1 MLELKPIELED
12 RKWIKPLLAASD
24 FRGSVYSFGSNF
36 IWGKQY
42 QILVGRF
49 EDRYIAC
56 AGKKEPSF
64 LFPAGQSALKPAVE
78 AILRYCKDAGIPFRM
93 HGILEESRAELDAF
107 FPDRFVFA
115 QDRDNYDYIYTSE
128 RLASLAGK
136 KLHAKRNYVNQFLL
150 GDWEF
155 EEITPDNFAEC
166 LEMNAKWCQ
175 ENGCSEDRNKQREV
189 CAVQRSF
196 DHFEELG
203 FSGALLK
210 LDGAVV
216 AYTVGEPLNSD
227 TFVVHF
233 EKAFSEV
240 RGAYPAINNLFVKN
254 CLMGYRYV
262 NREEDMGIEGLRK
275 AKLSYQPDILLT
287 EYSAVLA

>member
-12 RKWIKPLLAASD
+12 RKWIKRLLAASD
-24 FRGSVYSFGSNF
+24 FRGAFIPSAAIL

-189 CAVQRSF
+189 CAV
-196 DHFEELG
+196 
-203 FSGALLK
+203 
-210 LDGAVV
+210 
-216 AYTVGEPLNSD
+216 
-227 TFVVHF
+227 
-233 EKAFSEV
+233 
-240 RGAYPAINNLFVKN
+240 RG
-254 CLMGYRYV
+254 R
-262 NREEDMGIEGLRK
+262 
-275 AKLSYQPDILLT
+275 LT
-287 EYSAVLA
+287 I